1 MKLSQEKIIF
11 LRKERGW
18 SQEKLAIIA
27 GLGERTI
34 QRIEK
39 EGNAS
44 LESAL
49 ALASAFEL
57 SPKDLQQ
64 DTSEV
69 SSQIKPSNQDINWA
83 GLLGF
88 VVLLFASSMVIE
100 LTAKYKTWEM
110 VSAGVVFGLSLTFS
124 FVSFGFNKTKALIM
138 ATAWIVKPPKAYT
151 GLNQLI
157 LQAKAFIEY
166 IYIVGLV
173 SAIVCGLTIAVHT
186 DIEPD
191 HLVDYFTYLIRPLL
205 YAILFAEIWFRP
217 LKKRLEY
224 VLQSHMSSEH

>member
-1 MKLSQEKIIF
+1 MKLSKEKIVF

-64 DTSEV
+64 EKFEV
-69 SSQIKPSNQDINWA
+69 APQLKSDNQNINWA
-83 GLLGF
+83 GLLGL
-88 VVLLFASSMVIE
+88 VVLIFVASMVIE

-110 VSAGVVFGLSLTFS
+110 ISAGLVLGLSIIFS
-124 FVSFGFNKTKALIM
+124 FVSFGFNKTKSLIM
-138 ATAWIVKPPKAYT
+138 ATGWIVKFPKEYA
-151 GLNQLI
+151 GLNQLV
-157 LQAKAFIEY
+157 LQAKSLIDY
-166 IYIVGLV
+166 LYIVGLV

-191 HLVDYFTYLIRPLL
+191 HIVDYLTYLIRPLV
-205 YAILFAEIWFRP
+205 YAILFAEIWIRP
-217 LKKRLEY
+217 LKNRLEY
-224 VLQSHMSSEH
+224 ILQSQISTEQ